1 LPSDAAANP
10 QGIADRPARHSSAN
24 ADPGINFTFAQGQA
38 MSVIGMLLH
47 AADSVERERHYNEGE
62 VRDLRLTIGA
72 LKRLEKSRLKRRNG
86 DLKKILLR
94 GVKASATLE
103 RREME
108 ATLSAFVTALA
119 LGKLDAALS
128 KVVKGWLR
136 RHLARQGEFL
146 GNNVPS

>member
-1 LPSDAAANP
+1 ML
-10 QGIADRPARHSSAN
+10 RPTLKELLSGLTGTVQQTLIPELTS
-24 ADPGINFTFAQGQA
+24 PYAQGQA
-38 MSVIGMLLH
+38 MSLIGMLLH
-47 AADSVERERHYNEGE
+47 AADSIEKERHYHEGE
-62 VRDLRLTIGA
+62 LSDLHATIRA
-72 LKRLEKSRLKRRNG
+72 LKRLEKGHLKRGSG

-94 GVKASATLE
+94 GAKASAALE

-108 ATLSAFVTALA
+108 ATLSAFVSALA
-119 LGKLDAALS
+119 LGKLDDAVS

>member
-1 LPSDAAANP
+1 MLRPTLKELLTALQGTVQQMLLPELTSP
-10 QGIADRPARHSSAN
+10 YV
-24 ADPGINFTFAQGQA
+24 QGQA
-38 MSVIGMLLH
+38 MYLIGMLMH
-47 AADSVERERHYNEGE
+47 AADSIERERLYNEGE
-62 VRDLRLTIGA
+62 VRDLYLTIRA
-72 LKRLEKSRLKRRNG
+72 LKRLEQSHLKRGSG
-86 DLKKILLR
+86 DLKKSLSR
-94 GVKASATLE
+94 GVKAAAALE

-136 RHLARQGEFL
+136 RHLARQSEFL